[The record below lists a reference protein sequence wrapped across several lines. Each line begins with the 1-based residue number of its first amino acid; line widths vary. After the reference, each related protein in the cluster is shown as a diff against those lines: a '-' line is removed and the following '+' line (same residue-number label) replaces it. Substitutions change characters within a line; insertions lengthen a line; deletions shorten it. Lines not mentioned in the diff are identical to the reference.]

1 MCKEVI
7 IMPNLTISLNNELI
21 KSGRDYAKQH
31 NTSLN
36 ALIRELLHK
45 KVEDSSINWLEE
57 CFLLMD
63 KLNVNSKGKK
73 WNREDLYDV

>member
-7 IMPNLTISLNNELI
+7 VMSNLTISLKNELI

-36 ALIRELLHK
+36 ALIRELLQK

>member
-1 MCKEVI
+1 MS
-7 IMPNLTISLNNELI
+7 NLTISLNNELI

-31 NTSLN
+31 NTSIN
-36 ALIRELLHK
+36 ALIRELLKK

>member
-1 MCKEVI
+1 MS
-7 IMPNLTISLNNELI
+7 NLTISLKNELI

-36 ALIRELLHK
+36 ALIRELLQK